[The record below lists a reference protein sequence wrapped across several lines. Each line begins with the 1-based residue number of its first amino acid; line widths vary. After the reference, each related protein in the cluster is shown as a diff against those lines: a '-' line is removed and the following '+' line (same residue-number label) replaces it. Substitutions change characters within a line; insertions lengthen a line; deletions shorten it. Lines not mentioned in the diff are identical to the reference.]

1 MSVSRVC
8 YQLKEH
14 SEVVEVVPR
23 LTTLT
28 ILTVSTISMIA
39 IIDYGM
45 GNLRS
50 VQAGLEYVGQEAF
63 VTDDP
68 KKIADAPA
76 VVLPG
81 VGAFGDAM
89 GRLEKTGLGNAFREA
104 VQSGKPCLG
113 ICLGLQLLFSESE
126 EGGLYRGLDIMP
138 GRVTRF
144 SVPALKVPHMGWNQI
159 DIRKPDSPMLRDI
172 PNVSYMYF
180 VHSYYVQPEDGS
192 VIAAITDYGVH
203 FTSMIAK
210 GNLFATQF
218 HPEKSQKIGL
228 RLLRN
233 FGSLVGSD
241 SSR

>member
-1 MSVSRVC
+1 
-8 YQLKEH
+8 
-14 SEVVEVVPR
+14 
-23 LTTLT
+23 
-28 ILTVSTISMIA
+28 MIA

-89 GRLEKTGLGNAFREA
+89 KRLEKTGLGDAFREA

-126 EGGLYRGLDIMP
+126 EGGLYCGLDIIP
-138 GRVTRF
+138 GRVIRF
-144 SVPALKVPHMGWNQI
+144 SNRLKVPHMGWNQI
-159 DIRKPDSPMLRDI
+159 DIRKPDTPILRDI
-172 PNVSYMYF
+172 PDGSYMYF
-180 VHSYYVQPEDGS
+180 VHSYYVQPEDTS
-192 VIAAITDYGVH
+192 VIAATTNYGID

-210 GNLFATQF
+210 DNLFATQF
-218 HPEKSQKIGL
+218 HPEKSQKTGL
-228 RLLRN
+228 QLLRN
-233 FGSLVGSD
+233 FGALLGG
-241 SSR
+241 